1 MLLQGF
7 LWEEGEDLED
17 EEVEQV
23 WARQKQGGAASLRGN
38 LRMKQSGKRRG
49 EGAAGAGSMRAP
61 GRTGGAFYVA
71 GVRPSNQGVWYDFW
85 GRPNT
90 RRYLEIQA
98 PGAPLSTG
106 IDRACPVPVSPTTIG
121 QDP

>member
-1 MLLQGF
+1 MRWSKSGRGRDRAVRHRCAVGQPQDEAK
-7 LWEEGEDLED
+7 WETE
-17 EEVEQV
+17 
-23 WARQKQGGAASLRGN
+23 
-38 LRMKQSGKRRG
+38 RRG
-49 EGAAGAGSMRAP
+49 GRGAGSVGAP

-71 GVRPSNQGVWYDFW
+71 AVRPSNQGVWYDVW

-98 PGAPLSTG
+98 PGAPLSSG